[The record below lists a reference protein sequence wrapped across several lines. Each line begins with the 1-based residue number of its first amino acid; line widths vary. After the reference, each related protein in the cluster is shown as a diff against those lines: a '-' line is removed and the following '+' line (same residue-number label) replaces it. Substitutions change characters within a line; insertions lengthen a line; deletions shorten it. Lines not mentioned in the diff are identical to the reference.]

1 MHSCNIFAL
10 CDPNI
15 LTSMSDK
22 CMGILVPTCGSL
34 LTVPVIKHLLM
45 CANITE
51 VFKKVTIQDVGSP

>member
-15 LTSMSDK
+15 LTSKSK

-34 LTVPVIKHLLM
+34 LTVPVIKHFLM
-45 CANITE
+45 CANIME
-51 VFKKVTIQDVGSP
+51 VFKKVTIQDVGIL